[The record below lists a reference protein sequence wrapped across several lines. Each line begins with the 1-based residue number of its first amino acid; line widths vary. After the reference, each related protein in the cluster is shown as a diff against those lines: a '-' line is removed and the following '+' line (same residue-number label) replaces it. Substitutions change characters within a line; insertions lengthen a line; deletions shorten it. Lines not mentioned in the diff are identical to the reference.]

1 MGLLSRRFGGGEG
14 GAALPPHQGVSNPSE
29 TAWPLAW
36 FLSPF
41 FPGNTPNQEKHDRSD
56 APRARKKHPCP
67 AVLPS
72 VSTRDTKPL
81 KKNKKSVVCLYIVIT
96 VAPGFGHLPAIRA
109 APVPSSRVFPA
120 CKSFPSVPSPAPRSV
135 TTLPFEYGRQWSAIR
150 CQMPVHNF
158 CCREI
163 RAADKK
169 HITAMAKAA
178 RTLGWSETLYLG
190 CNDDVQGHPDHPTL
204 VVPVLLHGG

>member
-29 TAWPLAW
+29 TAWLGFCLPS
-36 FLSPF
+36 FLK
-41 FPGNTPNQEKHDRSD
+41 TPQTRKNMTDRM
-56 APRARKKHPCP
+56 PRVPEKKHPCP

-72 VSTRDTKPL
+72 ASIRDTKPL
-81 KKNKKSVVCLYIVIT
+81 KKNKNSVVCLYLVLTI
-96 VAPGFGHLPAIRA
+96 APGFGHLPAIRA